1 MDLKAVNPAQHYG
14 GIMRQVVITQYGDT
28 DVLQIQEKKDPDPS
42 PEEVLIKVKA
52 IGINFADILA
62 RKGLYPDA
70 PKAPCVVGYE
80 VSGIIEAAGKN
91 VDASLVGKSVLALT
105 RFNGYSDRVCVPE
118 KNIFTIP
125 ESLDFERAAA
135 IPVNYLT
142 AYQLI
147 CVMGGLK
154 KGEAILIHN
163 AGGGV
168 GLAALDI
175 ALHLEATTLGTASGK
190 KHSFLRERGLHH
202 PIDYRNQDFLATI
215 MQLTDGKGVELVI
228 DPIGGKNWKKSYK
241 ALRSTGRLGMFGV
254 STVTESKMA
263 RPFQFAR
270 LITQM
275 PWYNPLGLMNA
286 NKSVF
291 GVNLGHMWNERDKLR
306 RWMQDILDGIPQGWV
321 RPHVDRTFPF
331 DQVGD
336 AHAYIEARKNIGK
349 IVLVTGD

>member
-1 MDLKAVNPAQHYG
+1 
-14 GIMRQVVITQYGDT
+14 MRQIVITKYGDT
-28 DVLQIQEKKDPDPS
+28 DVLKIQERPDRKPAAG
-42 PEEVLIKVKA
+42 EVLIKVKA

-70 PKAPCVVGYE
+70 PKPPCVVGYE
-80 VSGIIEAAGKN
+80 VSGIIEFVGQG
-91 VDASLVGKSVLALT
+91 VDSSIVGKSVLALT
-105 RFNGYSDRVCVPE
+105 RFNGYSDKVCVPE
-118 KNIFTIP
+118 NQVFAIP
-125 ESLDFERAAA
+125 ESLDFESAAV

-147 CVMGGLK
+147 SVMGGLK
-154 KGEAILIHN
+154 KGESVLIHN

-175 ALHLEATTLGTASGK
+175 SLHLEATTYGTSSSG
-190 KHSFLRERGLHH
+190 KHSFLMERGLHH
-202 PIDYRNQDFLATI
+202 PIDYRNQDFLSSI
-215 MQLTDGKGVELVI
+215 MNLTDGKGVELVI
-228 DPIGGKNWKKSYK
+228 DPIGGKNWRKSYR

-254 STVTESKMA
+254 STITESTMG
-263 RPFQFAR
+263 RFFQFIKLLA
-270 LITQM
+270 QM
-275 PWYNPLGLMNA
+275 PWYNPLRLMNA

-291 GVNLGHMWNERDKLR
+291 GVNLGHMWNEGDKIAG
-306 RWMQDILDGIPQGWV
+306 WMQEILKGIEEGWV

-331 DQVGD
+331 EQAGE

>member
-1 MDLKAVNPAQHYG
+1 
-14 GIMRQVVITQYGDT
+14 MRQVVITKYGDP
-28 DVLQIQEKKDPDPS
+28 DVLRIQERKDPDPS
-42 PEEVLIKVKA
+42 PDEVLINVKA

-80 VSGIIEAAGKN
+80 VSGIVEATGQG
-91 VDASLVGKSVLALT
+91 VSASRVGESVLALT
-105 RFNGYSDRVCVPE
+105 RFKGYSDRVCVPE

-135 IPVNYLT
+135 LPLNYLT

-147 CVMGGLK
+147 CVMGGLN
-154 KGEAILIHN
+154 KGESVLIHN

-175 ALHLEATTLGTASGK
+175 ARHLGATTYGTSSGN
-190 KHSFLRERGLHH
+190 KHPFLKERGLDH
-202 PIDYRNQDFLATI
+202 PIDYRNQDFLSAI
-215 MQLTDGKGVELVI
+215 RDLTEGKGVELVI

-254 STVTESKMA
+254 STVTETKMA

-291 GVNLGHMWNERDKLR
+291 GVNLGHMWNERDKLSG
-306 RWMQDILDGIPQGWV
+306 WMQDILSGLKEGWV

-331 DQVGD
+331 EQAGD

-349 IVLVTGD
+349 IVLATGE

>member
-1 MDLKAVNPAQHYG
+1 MKQ
-14 GIMRQVVITQYGDT
+14 IVITKYGDT
-28 DVLQIQEKKDPDPS
+28 DVLKIQESKDPEPL
-42 PEEVLIKVKA
+42 PGEVLIEVKA
-52 IGINFADILA
+52 IGVNFADILA

-70 PKAPCVVGYE
+70 PKPPCVVGYE
-80 VSGIIEAAGKN
+80 VSGIVEAAGRG
-91 VDASLVGKSVLALT
+91 VASSIVGKPVLALT
-105 RFNGYSDRVCVPE
+105 RFNGYSEKVCVPE
-118 KNIFTIP
+118 TNVFTIP
-125 ESLDFERAAA
+125 GSLDFERAAA
-135 IPVNYLT
+135 IPLNYLT

-175 ALHLEATTLGTASGK
+175 SMHLEATTYGTSSVE
-190 KHSFLRERGLHH
+190 KHSFLKKRGLNH
-202 PIDYRNQDFLATI
+202 PIDYRNQDFLSII
-215 MQLTDGKGVELVI
+215 MHLTDGKGVELAI

-254 STVTESKMA
+254 STVTESKMG
-263 RPFQFAR
+263 RPFQFAK
-270 LITQM
+270 LLTQM
-275 PWYNPLGLMNA
+275 PLYNPLGLMNA

-291 GVNLGHMWNERDKLR
+291 GVNLGHMWDERDKLR
-306 RWMQDILDGIPQGWV
+306 GWMQDILNGIEEGWV
-321 RPHVDRTFPF
+321 RPHVDRPFPIE
-331 DQVGD
+331 QAGE

>member
-1 MDLKAVNPAQHYG
+1 
-14 GIMRQVVITQYGDT
+14 MRQIVISEYGNT
-28 DVLQIQEKKDPDPS
+28 DVLKIQESKDPDPS
-42 PEEVLIKVKA
+42 PDEVLITVKA

-80 VSGIIEAAGKN
+80 VSGIVEAAGKN
-91 VDASLVGKSVLALT
+91 IAPSMVGKSVLALT

-118 KNIFTIP
+118 KNIFPIP

-154 KGEAILIHN
+154 KGESILIHN

-175 ALHLEATTLGTASGK
+175 ALHLEATAYGTSSGA
-190 KHSFLRERGLHH
+190 KHTFLKERGLHH
-202 PIDYRNQDFLATI
+202 AIDYRNQDFLTSL

-241 ALRSTGRLGMFGV
+241 ALRSTGRLGVFGV
-254 STVTESKMA
+254 STMTESKMA

-275 PWYNPLGLMNA
+275 PWYNPLGLINA

-306 RWMQDILDGIPQGWV
+306 GWMQDILDGIAEGWV
-321 RPHVDRTFPF
+321 RPHVDRAFPF
-331 DQVGD
+331 EQASE
-336 AHAYIEARKNIGK
+336 AHAYIEARKNTGK

>member
-1 MDLKAVNPAQHYG
+1 MKQ
-14 GIMRQVVITQYGDT
+14 IVISKYGDT
-28 DVLQIQEKKDPDPS
+28 DVLKIQERKDPKPS
-42 PEEVLIKVKA
+42 AGEVLIKVKA
-52 IGINFADILA
+52 IGVNFADILA

-70 PKAPCVVGYE
+70 PKPPCVVGYE
-80 VSGIIEAAGKN
+80 VSGIIETAGQG
-91 VDASLVGKSVLALT
+91 VDSSIVGNSVLALT
-105 RFNGYSDRVCVPE
+105 RFNGYSDKVCVSE
-118 KNIFTIP
+118 NAVFTIP
-125 ESLDFERAAA
+125 GSLDFEKAAA

-142 AYQLI
+142 AYQLL

-154 KGEAILIHN
+154 KGESVLIHN

-175 ALHLEATTLGTASGK
+175 SLHLEATTYGTSSAG
-190 KHSFLRERGLHH
+190 KHSFLMERGLNH
-202 PIDYRNQDFLATI
+202 PIDYRNQDFLSSI
-215 MQLTDGKGVELVI
+215 MSLTGGKGVEMII
-228 DPIGGKNWKKSYK
+228 DPIGGKNWKKNYR

-254 STVTESKMA
+254 STVTESKMG
-263 RPFQFAR
+263 RPFQFAK

-291 GVNLGHMWNERDKLR
+291 GVNLGHMWNERDKIGG
-306 RWMQDILDGIPQGWV
+306 WMQKILKGVEEGWV

-331 DQVGD
+331 EQAGE

-349 IVLVTGD
+349 IVLVTGG

>member
-1 MDLKAVNPAQHYG
+1 MKQ
-14 GIMRQVVITQYGDT
+14 IVITKYGDT
-28 DVLQIQEKKDPDPS
+28 DGLKVQERKDPEPL
-42 PEEVLIKVKA
+42 PGEVLIKVKA
-52 IGINFADILA
+52 IGVNFADIMA

-70 PKAPCVVGYE
+70 PKPPCVVGYE
-80 VSGIIEAAGKN
+80 VSGIIEA
-91 VDASLVGKSVLALT
+91 VGQGVESSMVGNSVLALT
-105 RFNGYSDRVCVPE
+105 RFNGYSDMVCVPE
-118 KNIFTIP
+118 TNVFAIP
-125 ESLDFERAAA
+125 GSLDFEKAAA

-154 KGEAILIHN
+154 KGESVLIHN

-175 ALHLEATTLGTASGK
+175 SLHLGATTYGTSSAG
-190 KHSFLRERGLHH
+190 KHSFLKQRGLNH
-202 PIDYRNQDFLATI
+202 PIDYRNQDFFAAI
-215 MQLTDGKGVELVI
+215 MHLTDGKGVELVI
-228 DPIGGKNWKKSYK
+228 DPIGGKNWKKNYR
-241 ALRSTGRLGMFGV
+241 ALRSTGRLGVFGV
-254 STVTESKMA
+254 SAVTESKMG
-263 RPFQFAR
+263 RFFKFAK

-291 GVNLGHMWNERDKLR
+291 GANLGHMWNESEKMSE
-306 RWMQDILDGIPQGWV
+306 WMKHILKGVDDGWV

-331 DQVGD
+331 EQAAE

-349 IVLVTGD
+349 IILVTGD

>member
-1 MDLKAVNPAQHYG
+1 
-14 GIMRQVVITQYGDT
+14 MRQIVITKYGDP
-28 DVLQIQEKKDPDPS
+28 DVLQIQEQKDPEPTPD
-42 PEEVLIKVKA
+42 EVLINVKA

-80 VSGIIEAAGKN
+80 VAGIVEAAGQN
-91 VDASLVGKSVLALT
+91 VDAAMVGQSVLALT

-118 KNIFTIP
+118 NNIFTIP
-125 ESLDFERAAA
+125 ESLDFERAAG

-147 CVMGGLK
+147 CVMGGLR
-154 KGEAILIHN
+154 KGESILIHN

-175 ALHLEATTLGTASGK
+175 ALHLEATTFGTASGK

-202 PIDYRNQDFLATI
+202 PIDYRNQDFLAAV
-215 MQLTDGKGVELVI
+215 MQLTDGKGVELII
-228 DPIGGKNWKKSYK
+228 DPIGGKNWKKSYR

-254 STVTESKMA
+254 STVTESKMG
-263 RPFQFAR
+263 RSLQFVK
-270 LITQM
+270 LLTQM

-286 NKSVF
+286 KKSVF
-291 GVNLGHMWNERDKLR
+291 GVNLGHMWRDLCTTCP
-306 RWMQDILDGIPQGWV
+306 IPPQHRSKW
-321 RPHVDRTFPF
+321 
-331 DQVGD
+331 
-336 AHAYIEARKNIGK
+336 
-349 IVLVTGD
+349 

>member
-1 MDLKAVNPAQHYG
+1 MKQ
-14 GIMRQVVITQYGDT
+14 IVITKYGDT
-28 DVLQIQEKKDPDPS
+28 DVLKIQEKRDPEPL
-42 PEEVLIKVKA
+42 PGEVLIKVKA

-70 PKAPCVVGYE
+70 PKPPCVVGYE
-80 VSGIIEAAGKN
+80 VSGIVEAAGQG
-91 VDASLVGKSVLALT
+91 VSSSMVGESALALT
-105 RFNGYSDRVCVPE
+105 RFNGYSDRVCVPV

-135 IPVNYLT
+135 VPVNYLT

-154 KGEAILIHN
+154 KAESVLIHN

-175 ALHLEATTLGTASGK
+175 ALHLGATTYGTSSGK
-190 KHSFLRERGLHH
+190 KHPFLKERGLHH
-202 PIDYRNQDFLATI
+202 PIDYRNQDFLSTI
-215 MQLTDGKGVELVI
+215 MDLTDGKGVELVI
-228 DPIGGKNWKKSYK
+228 DPIGGKNWKKNYK
-241 ALRSTGRLGMFGV
+241 ALRATGRLGMFGV
-254 STVTESKMA
+254 STVTESKMG
-263 RPFQFAR
+263 RSMQFAR
-270 LITQM
+270 LLTQM
-275 PWYNPLGLMNA
+275 PWYNPLVLMNA

-291 GVNLGHMWNERDKLR
+291 GVNIGHMWNERNKLR
-306 RWMQDILDGIPQGWV
+306 GWMQDILNGIEAGWV

-331 DQVGD
+331 EQAGD